1 MRQSQTDSG
10 TKREYEALR
19 SKFQLLNGDR
29 KASFEAIEDTKR
41 RNDEIATQLRLDN
54 GALRTR
60 ISELRSREGKPEDDE
75 ADVSMLTERVHR
87 LRTRYNQLHHATNQT
102 QKTVATMQD
111 QLKDLQREGKR
122 PDVSDNPLT
131 RKIRVLENRLDKAM
145 IKYNETQ
152 AIRKT
157 YDQIGKRLHE
167 ERVSFDNQLAAIER
181 TLEAKQ
187 RDYDELLLLSNDA
200 RHARDVSLGEL
211 RESERRVM
219 DAGNKR
225 EVELK
230 HLTVQVRLAEKEKRE
245 RAEQRKRRSELTAQ
259 AEGHLTEEEEAARKG
274 KPGAADASRRSQ
286 TELQKFEKGFAK
298 LKEATGVQHIDEVL
312 EKVTENETNH
322 TNLVQ
327 LSQENATKLETL
339 AAERDALKARV
350 EEIRYTGAGSRS
362 GARKIVDELEKKMT
376 QSTRRLEKS
385 REKYERVQRVVI
397 DSKAGIEHLL
407 QKLRATGEIHAAVTL
422 TDETVPDVLFEC
434 QEALVSIVDRLRGRS
449 FASMGAGA
457 AGSSGGDAPAA
468 VEEENPFNCRIALPG
483 ERDVDAEDAAAT
495 AASEAIGLT
504 AARTAGGADAV
515 ARRRVKAAS
524 RALVQSE
531 ERSKGGKDHH
541 HHGAR
546 TRGGG
551 RRKLRQ

>member
-1 MRQSQTDSG
+1 MRPVDGG
-10 TKREYEALR
+10 TKREYETLR

-41 RNDEIATQLRLDN
+41 RNDELATQLRLDN

-75 ADVSMLTERVHR
+75 ADVTMLTERVHR
-87 LRTRYNQLHHATNQT
+87 LRTRYNQLYHATKQT

-157 YDQIGKRLHE
+157 YDQIGKRLQE

-200 RHARDVSLGEL
+200 RHARDVALGEL
-211 RESERRVM
+211 RETERRVM
-219 DAGNKR
+219 DVGNKR

-286 TELQKFEKGFAK
+286 TELQKFEEGFAK
-298 LKEATGVQHIDEVL
+298 LKEATGVQHVDEVL
-312 EKVTENETNH
+312 EKITENETNH

-327 LSQENATKLETL
+327 LSQENAAKLEAL

-407 QKLRATGEIHAAVTL
+407 QKLRATGEIHAAVAL

-457 AGSSGGDAPAA
+457 GGSSSGGDAPAA
-468 VEEENPFNCRIALPG
+468 AEEENPFNCRIALPG
-483 ERDVDAEDAAAT
+483 ERSDDVENSAAAT

-541 HHGAR
+541 HGAR